1 MAQNLGKVS
10 RQVSRSRCPWCGDD
24 PLYVKYHDEEWG
36 RPVHDDHTLFEFIT
50 LEGAQAGLSW
60 LIVLRKREHYQKVF
74 AGFDP
79 AKVARFDAKKIKTL
93 LADQGIVRHR
103 GKIESTVKNAQVF
116 LKMQKEFGSFSAW
129 LWGRAKGHASTLQK
143 RPKTMAHIPTNSV
156 LAEELSRELRKR
168 GMRFV
173 GPTILHSF
181 LQAVGV
187 LDEHLVSCWRA
198 KAKPST

>member
-1 MAQNLGKVS
+1 MAQSVGNVP

-74 AGFDP
+74 ASFDP
-79 AKVARFDAKKIKTL
+79 AKVARFDAKKIKAL
-93 LADQGIVRHR
+93 LADPGIIRHR
-103 GKIESTVKNAQVF
+103 GKIESTIKNAQVF
-116 LKMQKEFGSFSAW
+116 LKMQKEFCSFSSW
-129 LWGRAKGHASTLQK
+129 LWARAKGHVSTLQK
-143 RPKTMAHIPTNSV
+143 RPNTMAHIPTNSV
-156 LAEELSRELRKR
+156 LAEELSRELRKP

-198 KAKPST
+198 KAKPSK